1 MEKNGYQWK
10 FCSLGGVTRV
20 NIASGEDVAHLG
32 ELDQKLWTVLSCPVK
47 GLEFDQKTLELLD
60 TDGDGK
66 IRVAE
71 IVAAAEWLT
80 SVLKDKDSILKGE
93 DELPLSQIN
102 TDCEAGKKLYDSS
115 KQILS
120 NLGLEKDSITLEEA
134 SDSVKIFADTAA
146 NGDGVITLKST
157 EDEKLKAVISQIIE
171 KIGSATDRCGEAGV
185 TADHIEAF
193 YTALAEY
200 NAWQAAAAAD
210 IANVLPYGDN
220 TAAALAACDA
230 IKDKVADY
238 FMRCKLV
245 AFDADV
251 AGAVDVS
258 AEKVAAITEMNLA
271 TQTEEISKYPL
282 ARPQKDCVLPFD
294 GINPAWQP
302 AFATLKA
309 LVLDVDFPGAKTLTE
324 AEWETTLA
332 KFGPY
337 TAWLADKKGEA
348 VEGLGVEAVAELLKE
363 DQKAAL
369 MELVAA
375 DKALEEE
382 ANSIDEVGRLL
393 RYYKYFYK
401 LLKNYVFFYDF
412 YDVTTA
418 NNSVFDAGELY
429 IDQRCCHLCVR
440 VEDMG
445 AHAEMAGLSGMF
457 LIYCTCTSKTK
468 GETMNIVAA
477 MTDGNTKLLRPG
489 KNAVFYDRDGV
500 DWDAVVT
507 QVVENP
513 ISVKQA
519 FWRPYVKFANT
530 ISNRINKNV
539 EEKDSKISASVT
551 ESAETASLAPA
562 EGEKAAAAPKSFD
575 IAKFAGIFAAI
586 GMAVAYLTTAL
597 AKIVN
602 PWYNVLIVLAVLIV
616 LISGPSMFLAWQKLR
631 KRNLGPVLNANGW
644 AINSVILINI
654 LFGRTLTSVAKYPHV
669 KVDDPFKPKTS
680 FWKVLLWILIVLA
693 IAFAVLYFTNHLSF
707 IGLPYQK

>member
-1 MEKNGYQWK
+1 MDKNGYQWK

-20 NIASGEDVAHLG
+20 NIASGEDIAHLG

-47 GLEFDQKTLELLD
+47 GLEFDRKTLELLD

-102 TDCEAGKKLYDSS
+102 TDCEAGKKLYDSAR
-115 KQILS
+115 QILS

-157 EDEKLKAVISQIIE
+157 EDEELKAAISLIVE
-171 KIGSATDRCGEAGV
+171 KIGSAADRSGEAGV

-200 NAWQAAAAAD
+200 DAWQAAAAAD
-210 IANVLPYGDN
+210 SANVFPYGDN
-220 TAAALAACDA
+220 TAAALAACEA
-230 IKDKVADY
+230 VKDKVADY

-302 AFATLKA
+302 AFAALKA
-309 LVLDVDFPGAKTLTE
+309 LVLDADFPDAKAITE
-324 AEWETTLA
+324 AEWEATLA

-337 TAWLADKKGEA
+337 TAWLADKKGAA
-348 VEGLGVEAVAELLKE
+348 VEGLGTEAVAELLKA
-363 DQKAAL
+363 DRKAAL
-369 MELVAA
+369 LDLIAA

-393 RYYKYFYK
+393 HYYKYFYK

-489 KNAVFYDRDGV
+489 KNAIFYDRDGV

-507 QVVENP
+507 KVVENP
-513 ISVKQA
+513 ISIKQA

-530 ISNRINKNV
+530 ISDRINKNM
-539 EEKDSKISASVT
+539 EEKESKVLASVA
-551 ESAETASLAPA
+551 ESANNVKVDPA
-562 EGEKAAAAPKSFD
+562 GGEKPAALPKSFD

-602 PWYNVLIVLAVLIV
+602 PWYNVLIVLAVLVV

-644 AINSVILINI
+644 AINSVVLINI
-654 LFGRTLTSVAKYPHV
+654 LFGRTLTSVAQYPHI
-669 KVDDPFKPKTS
+669 KVDDPFNPKTP
-680 FWKVLLWILIVLA
+680 FWKVLLWIILVLA

>member
-1 MEKNGYQWK
+1 MFMDKNGYQWK

-20 NIASGEDVAHLG
+20 NIASGEDIAHLG

-102 TDCEAGKKLYDSS
+102 TDCEAGKKLYDSAR
-115 KQILS
+115 QILS
-120 NLGLEKDSITLEEA
+120 NLGLEKDSITFEEA

-146 NGDGVITLKST
+146 NGDGVITPKST
-157 EDEKLKAVISQIIE
+157 DDEKLKAVISLIIE

-193 YTALAEY
+193 YTALSEY
-200 NAWQAAAAAD
+200 SAWKAAAAAD
-210 IANVLPYGDN
+210 SDNVLPYGDG
-220 TAAALAACDA
+220 TAAALAACEA
-230 IKDKVADY
+230 VKDKVADY

-245 AFDADV
+245 AFDDSVTA
-251 AGAVDVS
+251 AVDIS
-258 AEKVAAITEMNLA
+258 PEKVAAITEMNLA

-282 ARPQKDCVLPFD
+282 ARPHKDCVLSFD

-302 AFATLKA
+302 AFATLKE
-309 LVLDVDFPGAKTLTE
+309 LVLDVDFPGAKSITE
-324 AEWETTLA
+324 AEWNATLA

-337 TAWLADKKGEA
+337 TAWLADKKGAA
-348 VEGLGVEAVAELLKE
+348 VESLDDETVADLLKA

-369 MELVAA
+369 MEVVAA
-375 DKALEEE
+375 DKALEDE

-393 RYYKYFYK
+393 HYYKYFYK

-412 YDVTTA
+412 YDITPA

-477 MTDGNTKLLRPG
+477 MTDGNTRLLRPG
-489 KNAVFYDRDGV
+489 KNAIFYDRDGV

-507 QVVENP
+507 KVVDNP
-513 ISVKQA
+513 ISVKEA
-519 FWRPYVKFANT
+519 FFKPYVKFANT

-539 EEKDSKISASVT
+539 EEKDSSVSASIT
-551 ESAETASLAPA
+551 ESANNIDVASPDGAKP
-562 EGEKAAAAPKSFD
+562 APKSFD

-602 PWYNVLIVLAVLIV
+602 PWYNVLIVLAVLVV

-669 KVDDPFKPKTS
+669 KVDDPFKPKR
-680 FWKVLLWILIVLA
+680 FPWEAILIILA
-693 IAFAVLYFTNHLSF
+693 LLALLYFTNRLAF
-707 IGLPYQK
+707 IGLPCHRFIM

>member
-1 MEKNGYQWK
+1 MDKNGYQWK

-102 TDCEAGKKLYDSS
+102 TDCEAGKKLYDSAR
-115 KQILS
+115 QILS

-157 EDEKLKAVISQIIE
+157 EDEELKAAISLIVE
-171 KIGSATDRCGEAGV
+171 KIGSAADRSGEAGV

-200 NAWQAAAAAD
+200 DAWQAAAAAD
-210 IANVLPYGDN
+210 SANVFPYGDN
-220 TAAALAACDA
+220 TAAALAACEA
-230 IKDKVADY
+230 VKDKVADY

-302 AFATLKA
+302 AFAVLKA
-309 LVLDVDFPGAKTLTE
+309 LVLDADFPDAKAITE
-324 AEWETTLA
+324 AEWEATLA

-337 TAWLADKKGEA
+337 TAWLADKKGAA
-348 VEGLGVEAVAELLKE
+348 VEGLGTEAVAELLKA
-363 DQKAAL
+363 DRKAAL
-369 MELVAA
+369 LDLVAA

-393 RYYKYFYK
+393 HYYKYFYK

-412 YDVTTA
+412 YDITTA

-539 EEKDSKISASVT
+539 EEKDSKVTTSVT
-551 ESAETASLAPA
+551 DSANNVNMAPA
-562 EGEKAAAAPKSFD
+562 EGDKPAAAPKSFD

-602 PWYNVLIVLAVLIV
+602 PWYNVLIVLAVLVV

-654 LFGRTLTSVAKYPHV
+654 LFGRTLTSVAKYPHI
-669 KVDDPFKPKTS
+669 KVDDPFKEKTS
-680 FWKVLLWILIVLA
+680 FWKVLLWVLLILAV
-693 IAFAVLYFTNHLSF
+693 AFAVLYFTNHLSF